1 VADKDVQRGAAAIRR
16 QLPPFVKMF
25 MQSCPAVRER
35 VSGLKPKTKG
45 RLLLDELVENANLPE
60 SFVLREDS
68 PSEMR
73 SPGGNS

>member
-1 VADKDVQRGAAAIRR
+1 
-16 QLPPFVKMF
+16 MF